1 MWVDTVELVDE
12 MLDELAEAPEVAIDL
27 EHHNMQSYRGFTC
40 LIQVGDGMWFD
51 GGVVKIPVSHT
62 IDLWFESWYDHIT
75 SLFSTIR

>member
-40 LIQVGDGMWFD
+40 LIQRRVGA
-51 GGVVKIPVSHT
+51 GVVWK
-62 IDLWFESWYDHIT
+62 
-75 SLFSTIR
+75 RQQ